1 MSGNPGNKGPAFCK
15 RPWKAMTV
23 AIALFYFWTIIWA
36 FHVSGDRA
44 NRDISSVTKVW
55 PFGKL
60 SSVGKNVA
68 LARHFPQSAVISVSG
83 ASAGNGNQAP
93 LPVGSAFIVDPSG
106 YAITA
111 HNIIK
116 PYPDLVAVFQS
127 ATGPKQYDAQIVKV
141 APEHNLALIKII
153 SVERFPF
160 LSFEDHA
167 QVSLSQGVF
176 AVSGYG
182 NAGTALRP
190 GTILDVSGSVNVGKE
205 IYSNMII
212 SDAVNSWE
220 QTGGPLVN
228 TYGSVIGMNVAIVRP
243 GGALTGF
250 TIPSSIIATHFQ
262 DIANI
267 QFGVDLQP
275 PGGLAQ
281 SVAPPPPPFQT
292 PLGEPE
298 TGRNAAF
305 RSPLD
310 AGVAGTAPSTSAR
323 GGWWEMARNYVNQ
336 QGANTSPYP
345 AAIGLNVA
353 GTLPVQSQAAV
364 DVEHSPGTTLWGFS
378 FKSVIG
384 LLALGFISGV
394 SGGMMTMGGGV
405 IKVTGLILVFGYGML
420 LIRPVAYITNIFI
433 YGAASLRYNRASL
446 ISWDHVTPLVP
457 WAILG
462 VIIGYFAGNY
472 LDATT
477 VRHILGVF
485 AFLVAVQ
492 ILNDIVSGASARDG
506 GDGAESAGGETGD
519 GDAPWSRTLQAMLA
533 LPMGVVSGIL
543 GISGGVIEV
552 PLQQYLGKQPLKTA
566 IANSAVLVFMSS
578 LVCSVVSVIHG
589 VSIGEFNWTVP
600 LTLAAIITPG
610 AYVGG
615 MVGSWLTKVV
625 PVNVLR
631 WIYTGLMLLIS
642 FRMLIQ

>member
-1 MSGNPGNKGPAFCK
+1 MSGNLEIKGPAFCK
-15 RPWKAMTV
+15 RPWKAMSV
-23 AIALFYFWTIIWA
+23 AIALFYFWTIIWG
-36 FHVSGDRA
+36 FHVAGDRG
-44 NRDISSVTKVW
+44 NRNISSVSKAW
-55 PFGKL
+55 PLGKP

-68 LARHFPQSAVISVSG
+68 LARYFPQNAVISVSG

-93 LPVGSAFIVDPSG
+93 QPVGSAFIVDPSG
-106 YAITA
+106 YAVTA

-116 PYPDLVAVFQS
+116 PYPDLVAIFQS
-127 ATGPKQYDAQIVKV
+127 ATGSKQYDAQIVKV

-160 LSFEDHA
+160 LSFEDHNR
-167 QVSLSQGVF
+167 VNLNQGVF
-176 AVSGYG
+176 AVSGY
-182 NAGTALRP
+182 NNSGTSLRP
-190 GTILDVSGSVNVGKE
+190 GTILDVNGAVNVGKGA
-205 IYSNMII
+205 YSNMII

-228 TYGSVIGMNVAIVRP
+228 SYGAVIGMNVAIVRP

-250 TIPSSIIATHFQ
+250 TIPSSVIATHFQ
-262 DIANI
+262 DVANI
-267 QFGVDLQP
+267 QFGIDLQRA
-275 PGGLAQ
+275 GGLAQ
-281 SVAPPPPPFQT
+281 SVNPPPAPFQAM
-292 PLGEPE
+292 PGEPE
-298 TGRNAAF
+298 IGRNAALLTTF
-305 RSPLD
+305 G
-310 AGVAGTAPSTSAR
+310 AGITGTPPPSSAR

-336 QGANTSPYP
+336 QGANAGSYRN
-345 AAIGLNVA
+345 AVGLNVA
-353 GTLPVQSQAAV
+353 GTVPVQSQAAV
-364 DVEHSPGTTLWGFS
+364 DIEHSPGTTLWGFS

-446 ISWDHVTPLVP
+446 ISWEHVTPLVP

-462 VIIGYFAGNY
+462 IIIGYFAGNY

-492 ILNDIVSGASARDG
+492 ILNDILSGASARGSDG
-506 GDGAESAGGETGD
+506 VKTEDGEGETQ
-519 GDAPWSRTLQAMLA
+519 WSRPLQAMLA
-533 LPMGVVSGIL
+533 LPMGIVSGIL

-552 PLQQYLGKQPLKTA
+552 PLQQYVGKQPLKTA

-600 LTLAAIITPG
+600 LTLAAIIIPG

-615 MVGSWLTKVV
+615 MVGAWLTKVV

-631 WIYTGLMLLIS
+631 WIYTGLMLLIA